1 MVSSDETS
9 FKKWDS
15 SVMRLPCLGM
25 IMATVFV
32 LLTGCDPVVIYD
44 IERDD
49 GKKSPVQV
57 VERDSV
63 EFTLP
68 GLMELTG
75 SASLLYYVSV
85 KNNSSATVVISA
97 GKLETGDWVIPA
109 DLPGEGELIWRTVE
123 PGESK
128 EIPFLFRLLPAGGT
142 AVDMGNEVDIRWQY
156 LLDNDL
162 HLLET
167 KLIRK
172 AG

>member
-1 MVSSDETS
+1 MNRPSISIRFLAALLFLVAIPSTTQAQI
-9 FKKWDS
+9 
-15 SVMRLPCLGM
+15 SVRSQLSH
-25 IMATVFV
+25 
-32 LLTGCDPVVIYD
+32 D
-44 IERDD
+44 
-49 GKKSPVQV
+49 Q
-57 VERDSV
+57 
-63 EFTLP
+63 
-68 GLMELTG
+68 
-75 SASLLYYVSV
+75 
-85 KNNSSATVVISA
+85 
-97 GKLETGDWVIPA
+97 
-109 DLPGEGELIWRTVE
+109 TVE